1 MIPQISRHCKN
12 IAKISAQNNQDHFS
26 KGAYIMTENK
36 NFTIAS
42 PVSGRVIAL
51 DEVPDQVFSD
61 RILGDGCAVI
71 PQDGKIY
78 SPADGV
84 ITSVADAGHA

>member
-1 MIPQISRHCKN
+1 
-12 IAKISAQNNQDHFS
+12 
-26 KGAYIMTENK
+26 MTENK